1 MYLWEATKNRK
12 QEHMVQQDKLV
23 QFYFTQYRDSALK
36 LKKKKNDGK
45 SVYEKRIRALFQ
57 ELNRTG

>member
-1 MYLWEATKNRK
+1 
-12 QEHMVQQDKLV
+12 MVQQDKLV

-45 SVYEKRIRALFQ
+45 SSYEKRMMGRAATKRGSNPFFR
-57 ELNRTG
+57 N

>member
-45 SVYEKRIRALFQ
+45 SV
-57 ELNRTG
+57 